1 MPWSIVIFES
11 DSVFEI
17 KAWSEKSNWT
27 KSWILTSLDKVWRET
42 LEKCGTDSIDKVY
55 FLSNRARHQLR
66 KRHGTS
72 PVIITDAGQE
82 HALEILRPDFPYRD
96 ILNPDIIFGL
106 KSQRELEAAELEFI
120 TSKIELLNNKAV
132 AIGFSRHSSGNT
144 PEATLTKVLTEK
156 NAKSFSSHLQQG
168 LSEMERLEK
177 TVLQAY
183 LSPIFEEGKA
193 QLRKLMG
200 ETTQIFGHHHREW
213 IPLENMTDPL
223 CWLMPETEWQSEE
236 EQLYFGVDQF
246 WRLGSQQE
254 AKKLLVQ
261 PTQAWQKG
269 FWNQSDLKT
278 EEQGLE
284 PGPMSFGRGLQ
295 PLLLD
300 VWLKVDADLLPE
312 VLRERL
318 QEKFMQRTLEVLLA
332 QSQDRNR
339 GFLAELD
346 QLVATSLFAEWSLNP
361 MARWSGPLAKAAAQC
376 VKRNFT
382 NSRIEILMGSELGLT
397 EIVFQQVTK

>member
-11 DSVFEI
+11 DSVFEV
-17 KAWSEKSNWT
+17 KAWSEKSNWS

-42 LEKCGTDSIDKVY
+42 QEKCGGESVEKVY

-106 KSQRELEAAELEFI
+106 KSQNELEAAELEFI
-120 TSKIELLNNKAV
+120 TSKVELLNNKAI
-132 AIGFSRHSSGNT
+132 AIGFSRHDQGNT
-144 PEATLTKVLTEK
+144 PEATLTKVLTDK
-156 NAKSFSSHLQQG
+156 NAKSFSSHLQNG
-168 LSEMERLEK
+168 SSEMERLQNA
-177 TVLQAY
+177 VLQAY

-193 QLRKLMG
+193 QIRKVMG
-200 ETTQIFGHHHREW
+200 DTTQIVGRQNGEW
-213 IPLENMTDPL
+213 IELEKLTDPL
-223 CWLMPETEWQSEE
+223 CWLMPEDEWQNQEN
-236 EQLYFGVDQF
+236 QIYFGLDQF
-246 WRLGSQQE
+246 WYFTLE
-254 AKKLLVQ
+254 AAPKKLLVQ

-269 FWNQSDLKT
+269 FWNQSELKN

-284 PGPMSFGRGLQ
+284 PGPMCFGRGLQ

-300 VWLKVDADLLPE
+300 IWLKQDVDVLPE
-312 VLRERL
+312 VLRERV

-339 GFLAELD
+339 GFLSDLD
-346 QLVATSLFAEWSLNP
+346 QLIATALFAEWSEHTA
-361 MARWSGPLAKAAAQC
+361 ARWSGPLAAAAAEC
-376 VKRNFT
+376 LKRNFT
-382 NSRIEILMGSELGLT
+382 NKNIEILMGSNLGIA
-397 EIVFQQVTK
+397 EVVFQQVTR